1 MAKSADR
8 LEARRLVETYAGRA
22 EPKGAPAEID
32 YLGLWQR
39 MGRRLSYLEDR
50 ALRDAH
56 RFGVGSEAE
65 EALVD
70 GGGIGA
76 VEKLIEKRRASRVRI
91 LEAKHGKGV
100 GSEVARLLELAGR

>member
-1 MAKSADR
+1 MAESADR
-8 LEARRLVETYAGRA
+8 LEARRLVEQYAGRD
-22 EPKGAPAEID
+22 EPKSVPAPID
-32 YLGLWQR
+32 VLGLLER
-39 MGRRLSYLEDR
+39 MGRRLSYPESSV
-50 ALRDAH
+50 LRDAH
-56 RFGVGSEAE
+56 RAGVGSEAE

-76 VEKLIEKRRASRVRI
+76 VEKLIEKGRASRVRI